1 MSIRVC
7 PLCQA
12 EFLDFKTTCTHCGVA
27 LVDPTED
34 IDFALLDDDD
44 KVIYDLSGW
53 PIDAQ
58 TDTSMM
64 LAESG
69 LPHRWDGT
77 DLIVLADHEDA
88 ADQMLERIEDEY
100 GLSDADDS
108 DSDDDDDVDGGR
120 ADGDDDDDT
129 VQATGT
135 RGGNADRSGDSGDTP
150 DETEYELPNWPTVRR
165 MELVERLVEL
175 HIPHRWEGDLLVVPT
190 VREAL
195 VDEVLDEV
203 EGGDAFDLDL
213 GASAS
218 AVSGEELS
226 PAAVLSALFLAA
238 ERLRKGKVD
247 ASSYGELIDSLEG
260 ANPERPPFGIES
272 SVWGR
277 AIELGDELADAVADD
292 AEGFEEIAEQLFVL
306 LRPLV

>member
-12 EFLDFKTTCTHCGVA
+12 EFLDFKTACTHCGVA

-58 TDTSMM
+58 TDASMM

-77 DLIVLADHEDA
+77 DLVVLADHEDA

-100 GLSDADDS
+100 GLR
-108 DSDDDDDVDGGR
+108 DG
-120 ADGDDDDDT
+120 DGDDDDDGEDEDDADAERDGAE
-129 VQATGT
+129 QAGES
-135 RGGNADRSGDSGDTP
+135 ADTP
-150 DETEYELPNWPTVRR
+150 DETEYELPNWPTTRR

-190 VREAL
+190 AREAL
-195 VDEVLDEV
+195 VDEVLDEI
-203 EGGDAFDLDL
+203 EGGDGFGVTFGVGGSVAGSD
-213 GASAS
+213 
-218 AVSGEELS
+218 ELS

-247 ASSYGELIDSLEG
+247 ASNYGELIDSLEG
-260 ANPERPPFGIES
+260 ANPERPPFGIEP

-277 AIELGDELADAVADD
+277 AIELGDELADAVAED